1 MKATLADLLDTLP
14 QCGTLRWIG
23 LRPARKQT
31 MLEPETA
38 ELDPT
43 HGLLDD
49 RYAGS
54 SGKRQVSLV
63 QQEHLAVV
71 ASVLGREVSA
81 THVRRNLSVSGIN
94 LLSLKNRRF
103 SIGNTL
109 LEGTG
114 LCHPCSRMEEI
125 LGPGGYNAM
134 RGHGGITARVIKGD
148 AIAIGDSIHLHLEA

>member
-1 MKATLADLLDTLP
+1 
-14 QCGTLRWIG
+14 
-23 LRPARKQT
+23 
-31 MLEPETA
+31 
-38 ELDPT
+38 
-43 HGLLDD
+43 
-49 RYAGS
+49 
-54 SGKRQVSLV
+54 V

-125 LGPGGYNAM
+125 
-134 RGHGGITARVIKGD
+134 
-148 AIAIGDSIHLHLEA
+148 